1 MDEEEFESLGIDFHR
16 CDDRRANPGASRA
29 LEPRYFIG
37 LGVNISN
44 SVRCIHI
51 QSRSTTTYQFT
62 STNTRQRPR
71 GAGRYGD
78 GFSTTHVNRE
88 KLKELLASVATP
100 LSEPMKE
107 NRSGRSQR
115 NSRAF

>member
-1 MDEEEFESLGIDFHR
+1 
-16 CDDRRANPGASRA
+16 
-29 LEPRYFIG
+29 
-37 LGVNISN
+37 
-44 SVRCIHI
+44 
-51 QSRSTTTYQFT
+51 
-62 STNTRQRPR
+62 
-71 GAGRYGD
+71 
-78 GFSTTHVNRE
+78 VNRE